1 MKRPS
6 FSEELKRELAILPF
20 GSNEESKAELFG
32 FVKARGDLNVREG
45 AVVFSLSSLAA
56 SRRLFLLA
64 KNLGI
69 SILEITVEE
78 SHNIRKR
85 SVRVKTNFPD
95 EIFSVDPFEDVAVFS
110 AFLRGLFLASG
121 SMADPRYHYH
131 LEINAFDE
139 VVLKKTRVVLKRFF
153 DINAGV
159 VENSGVVKLYV
170 KSVRDIIA
178 FLEAIGSHEKV
189 GELEKL
195 YEERKLKSDV
205 NRVLNF
211 INANANRTGESNVK
225 QIRAIKLIQ
234 EKIGLDK
241 LPDELRMVALSRL
254 ENEELTLKELG
265 EKLGMSKNQVYA
277 RLRKIMKLAERFGE
291 ER

>member
-1 MKRPS
+1 MRGPS
-6 FSEELKRELAILPF
+6 FSEEVKKELAILPF
-20 GSNEESKAELFG
+20 GSDEESRAELFG

-45 AVVFSLSSLAA
+45 TVVFSLFSFAA

-64 KNLGI
+64 KKLGVPV
-69 SILEITVEE
+69 LEVMVEE

-85 SVRVKTNFPD
+85 SVKVKTDFP
-95 EIFSVDPFEDVAVFS
+95 EEVFLTNPFEDVAVFS
-110 AFLRGLFLASG
+110 AFLRGLFLAGG

-139 VVLKKTRVVLKRFF
+139 AILRKTRDALKRFF
-153 DINAGV
+153 GVSAGT
-159 VENSGVVKLYV
+159 VESGGMVKLYV
-170 KSVRDIIA
+170 KSVRNIIV

-189 GELEKL
+189 GELERL

-211 INANANRTGESNVK
+211 INANANRTGESNVR
-225 QIRAIKLIQ
+225 QIKAIRLIQ

-241 LPDELRMVALSRL
+241 LPDELRMVALLRL
-254 ENEELTLKELG
+254 ENEELTLRELG